1 MRTIELVIKPKEKD
15 LGDNFTVR
23 RSLPDA
29 RKRMVGPFI
38 SWDHMGPATLE
49 GEQEMKVR
57 GHPHIGISTLT
68 YLFSGE
74 ILHRDSLGNEQLI
87 RPREVNWMT
96 AGKGITHSERSFAK
110 DPAEQ
115 LEGIQLWIALP
126 KDHEEVDPNFTHF
139 KEAKLPLI
147 ESEGNQM
154 RLIAG
159 EFQGENS
166 PVPVYSDLF
175 YLNGKIKEGTKY
187 SFKAGPKHEIALYV
201 THGSLEVEDE
211 VYESFSLV
219 IFRQGSIVSFKASC
233 DAEYML
239 FGGEPFPEKRHIYWN
254 FVSSDPE
261 KIEQA
266 KRDWTEGKF
275 DKIPKETEFIPLPED

>member
-1 MRTIELVIKPKEKD
+1 MSTIELVIKPKEKD

-29 RKRMVGPFI
+29 RKIMVGPFI
-38 SWDHMGPATLE
+38 FWDHMGPASLE
-49 GEQEMKVR
+49 GDQEMKVR
-57 GHPHIGISTLT
+57 VHPHIGISTVT

-74 ILHRDSLGNEQLI
+74 ILHRDSLGNEQPI
-87 RPREVNWMT
+87 RPGEVNWMT
-96 AGKGITHSERSFAK
+96 AGRGITHSERSFAE
-110 DPAEQ
+110 DPAVE

-126 KDHEEVDPNFTHF
+126 KEHEDVDPNFTHI
-139 KEAKLPLI
+139 KEDKLPFI

-159 EFQGENS
+159 EFRGENS

-187 SFKAGPKHEIALYV
+187 SFKAESKHEVALYV
-201 THGSLEVEDE
+201 TQGSLEVEGE
-211 VYESFSLV
+211 VHERFSLV
-219 IFRQGSIVSFKASC
+219 IFKQGSLVSFKASS

-275 DKIPKETEFIPLPED
+275 DKVPKETEFIPLPED